1 LKPAFVFALITG
13 MRLGE
18 IWTLK
23 GKDVNLENKIIT
35 IRNSVRRI
43 KNRNEQSEIKTKTV
57 LILKE
62 PKTENSVE

>member
-1 LKPAFVFALITG
+1 MKPAFVFALITG

>member
-1 LKPAFVFALITG
+1 